1 MIPLGTLRVT
11 VALAAGIT
19 TAGIAIT
26 GMAQAWPATAACTVA
41 LVAGLLATLA
51 PARRRSTVGGV
62 HAIDDPDTLHQ
73 RQLHIEEDLQRL
85 TDEQDLQRGVFEV
98 STELVGCVDE
108 ADARTRFAAALRRWW
123 ACQHV
128 DLLLWERGSW
138 RALGG
143 ELHGEFPELQQGVQL
158 PPTAGGDL
166 ILDLS
171 AGVDGQAA
179 VILRGATPQPTL
191 AHLSK
196 SVQERV
202 ADVLR
207 SQLALSLR
215 RVLLYQHLQELARSD
230 PLTGVHRRWYGERR
244 LEDLVEGGAVV
255 AVAMVDI
262 DHFKRVNDRLSH
274 AAGDAVLAA
283 VGQAITATIRGGDLA
298 CRFGGEEFLILWPN
312 TAPLGA
318 TIAAERLRAAI
329 AALTDV
335 PTSVTVS
342 IGFACVHQDE
352 AAVEL
357 IARADRAL
365 YQAKAAG
372 RNRVFSAETSATGGT
387 IRTTNRDRRGSGV
400 IPL

>member
-1 MIPLGTLRVT
+1 MIALGRLRLT

-19 TAGIAIT
+19 TAGIAVT
-26 GMAQAWPATAACTVA
+26 GMSQAWIAAGACAVA
-41 LVAGLLATLA
+41 LLAGLSTALA
-51 PARRRSTVGGV
+51 PARRSPTEGGV
-62 HAIDDPDTLHQ
+62 YAIDDPNALHQ
-73 RQLHIEEDLQRL
+73 RQLRIEEDLQRL

-108 ADARTRFAAALRRWW
+108 TDARTRFAAALRRWW

-128 DLLLWERGSW
+128 DLVLWERGSW

-158 PPTAGGDL
+158 PPSAGGDL

-191 AHLSK
+191 AHLSEA
-196 SVQERV
+196 VQERV

-244 LEDLVEGGAVV
+244 LEELVEGGAVV

-262 DHFKRVNDRLSH
+262 DHFKQVNDRLGH

-283 VGQAITATIRGGDLA
+283 VGQALNATIRGGDVV
-298 CRFGGEEFLILWPN
+298 CRFGGEEFLILWPSA
-312 TAPLGA
+312 APLGA
-318 TIAAERLRAAI
+318 SIAAERLRAAI

-335 PTSVTVS
+335 PTQITVS

-372 RNRVFSAETSATGGT
+372 RNRVVSAETSAGGT
-387 IRTTNRDRRGSGV
+387 IRTTNRDRRGSGRLP
-400 IPL
+400 I